1 MRTVRRYLP
10 VESVT
15 ASKLFPL
22 ASLTARTTTPGST
35 PPVWSVTVPLIAASW
50 ANADIG
56 SRRNGS
62 ARSAAITSR
71 RNEMRDIN
79 FLLGMGLPGRCETC
93 RKPLSWRRLYHSQS
107 AVGSGQW
114 AVVGAGL
121 KTRPYIGGVRLQADL
136 ERRPESQ
143 LQEPRH
149 ERDVVVVG
157 REAVARVP
165 LVGDPRAVVR
175 AVEHVEH
182 LEDPVERYAPA
193 EREPALH
200 AHVHAR
206 QRAEVEAAPRNQRAL
221 AEELRSRRPHAARR
235 PARRAQI
242 GRASCR

>member
-93 RKPLSWRRLYHSQS
+93 GNPWVGGGYMTVSRQG

-114 AVVGAGL
+114 A
-121 KTRPYIGGVRLQADL
+121 GG
-136 ERRPESQ
+136 SG
-143 LQEPRH
+143 
-149 ERDVVVVG
+149 G
-157 REAVARVP
+157 RC
-165 LVGDPRAVVR
+165 GGGFSDP
-175 AVEHVEH
+175 
-182 LEDPVERYAPA
+182 P
-193 EREPALH
+193 PALQN
-200 AHVHAR
+200 V
-206 QRAEVEAAPRNQRAL
+206 VLNPSCI
-221 AEELRSRRPHAARR
+221 SRGVNAMLL
-235 PARRAQI
+235 
-242 GRASCR
+242 

>member
-15 ASKLFPL
+15 ASKLFPF

-35 PPVWSVTVPLIAASW
+35 PPVWSVTEPLIAASW

-107 AVGSGQW
+107 AVGSGQQ
-114 AVVGAGL
+114 AAVGAGL
-121 KTRPYIGGVRLQADL
+121 KTSPT
-136 ERRPESQ
+136 
-143 LQEPRH
+143 
-149 ERDVVVVG
+149 
-157 REAVARVP
+157 
-165 LVGDPRAVVR
+165 
-175 AVEHVEH
+175 
-182 LEDPVERYAPA
+182 PVEVAFQRDQN
-193 EREPALH
+193 RALH
-200 AHVHAR
+200 PPRPSRGLNAELLLFAGNP
-206 QRAEVEAAPRNQRAL
+206 QR
-221 AEELRSRRPHAARR
+221 
-235 PARRAQI
+235 
-242 GRASCR
+242 